1 MNSLSNF
8 QFHKFNINTQRNFFN
23 SYDFNNRQKSKTNP
37 NGFFNNNIIEKNT
50 LNNTRYNNM
59 IPTFLSQQI
68 PPKNNMN
75 KLHKLSQDKF
85 PNKEII
91 TSDFESILK
100 FGDSN
105 KIDQLLPHMIYNDLS
120 FAKNNH
126 LKLVLGKF
134 QHLLKYLFSQQQN
147 LLNKNNKIETM
158 FNNENSNMNKK
169 IRQIENEEYKMNN
182 LYKTNKKTIEKLNE
196 NIKKYKNI
204 LISSG
209 KGNLIPKNYSK
220 VINKNGVYHCQI
232 CLNKKFNNN
241 EDLQEHYIKE
251 HYNAV
256 NKELNMKN
264 NNNKGKNDLTKSYLN
279 KKLSVFK
286 NEVQDMILK
295 QFQQNNNN
303 LNNIKDIKLNS
314 QYNKNN
320 NDIKMS
326 NFNLLPNDDENKDIN
341 DYLDRLEYEQK
352 EQYAQLNNK
361 IIQMKN
367 EVFNQIKNLKIDSPP
382 NITDINQNK
391 NQEQE
396 NNNINNNNENSQI
409 NKNIFRDINEE
420 KTPTGDDNN
429 NNNNNNKK
437 TEFNNSQSDK
447 NIPESN
453 NTNISNINN
462 NNSENNNINNNNND
476 NNININNN
484 NIENKININN
494 NERRDEILNP
504 FIRKDSNRQENNEFI
519 NDNKIINSPIPKIE
533 EEDRKDNQINTNNDN
548 QLNIENN
555 QSRRNNN
562 MIYST
567 KYIDQNNIIEEVSG
581 RKESTMNNLT
591 QNDLSN
597 NQNISNEKEARFF
610 TNTGESVKEN
620 SQIGPNL
627 KLFNKN
633 ISQISFV
640 QEPIAKEEF
649 INKIKERDE
658 NVLLDKNKNMAEIEN
673 NYGVIN
679 FRNENVLEQKE
690 DKLIKEQ
697 EKKYLKDENVNN
709 NNLDEIDYDKII
721 KTIMKDTKEK
731 MANDYKFKEFFDN
744 LIQKNDLSDLLIQDM
759 KISNININVNESKFN
774 ESKFNMSNLNNKMS
788 VLRGSKEVSM
798 FGSKNNYS
806 RELDFLNKRKNS
818 DLI

>member
-303 LNNIKDIKLNS
+303 LNN
-314 QYNKNN
+314 N

-341 DYLDRLEYEQK
+341 DYLDRLEFEQK

-391 NQEQE
+391 IQEQE

-420 KTPTGDDNN
+420 KTPTGDD

-476 NNININNN
+476 NNLNINNN

-679 FRNENVLEQKE
+679 FKNENVLEQKE
-690 DKLIKEQ
+690 DNLIKEQ

-759 KISNININVNESKFN
+759 KISNINLNVNESKFN

>member
-303 LNNIKDIKLNS
+303 LNNIKDINLNS

-341 DYLDRLEYEQK
+341 DYLDRLEFEQK

-391 NQEQE
+391 IQEQE

-420 KTPTGDDNN
+420 KTPTGDD

>member
-341 DYLDRLEYEQK
+341 DYLDRLEFEQK

-391 NQEQE
+391 IQEQE

-420 KTPTGDDNN
+420 KTPTGDENN
-429 NNNNNNKK
+429 NNNQK

-447 NIPESN
+447 IIPEN
-453 NTNISNINN
+453 NNNNISNINN
-462 NNSENNNINNNNND
+462 NNSENNNINNNND
-476 NNININNN
+476 NNINININNN

-504 FIRKDSNRQENNEFI
+504 FISKDSNRQENNEFI

-744 LIQKNDLSDLLIQDM
+744 LIQKNDLSDLLIQDI

>member
-220 VINKNGVYHCQI
+220 VINKNGLYHCQI

-341 DYLDRLEYEQK
+341 DYLDRLEFEQK

-391 NQEQE
+391 IQEQE

-420 KTPTGDDNN
+420 KTPTGDD
-429 NNNNNNKK
+429 NNNNNKK

>member
-303 LNNIKDIKLNS
+303 LNN
-314 QYNKNN
+314 N

-341 DYLDRLEYEQK
+341 DYLDRLEFEQK

-391 NQEQE
+391 IQEQE
-396 NNNINNNNENSQI
+396 NNNINKNNENSQI

-759 KISNININVNESKFN
+759 KISNINLNVNESKFN

>member
-341 DYLDRLEYEQK
+341 DYLDRLEFEQK

-391 NQEQE
+391 IQEQE

-420 KTPTGDDNN
+420 KTPTGDD
-429 NNNNNNKK
+429 NNNNKK

-476 NNININNN
+476 NNINNN

-494 NERRDEILNP
+494 NEGSDEILNP
-504 FIRKDSNRQENNEFI
+504 FIKKDSNRQENNEFI

-788 VLRGSKEVSM
+788 VLRGSKEVSI

-818 DLI
+818 DSI

>member
-341 DYLDRLEYEQK
+341 DYLDRLEFEQK

-391 NQEQE
+391 IQEQE
-396 NNNINNNNENSQI
+396 NNNINKNNENSQI

-420 KTPTGDDNN
+420 KTPTGDD
-429 NNNNNNKK
+429 NNNNKK

>member
-100 FGDSN
+100 FGDIN

-169 IRQIENEEYKMNN
+169 IRQIDNEEYKMNN

-341 DYLDRLEYEQK
+341 DYLDRLEFEQK

-391 NQEQE
+391 IQEQE

-429 NNNNNNKK
+429 NNNKK
-437 TEFNNSQSDK
+437 TEFNNSQSNK

-453 NTNISNINN
+453 KTNISNINN

-548 QLNIENN
+548 QLNIDNN

-759 KISNININVNESKFN
+759 KISNIKINVNESKFN

>member
-341 DYLDRLEYEQK
+341 DYLDRLEFEQK

-391 NQEQE
+391 IQEQE

-420 KTPTGDDNN
+420 KTPTGDDN

-679 FRNENVLEQKE
+679 FKNENVLEQKE
-690 DKLIKEQ
+690 DNLIKEQ

>member
-50 LNNTRYNNM
+50 LNNTRYNDM

-341 DYLDRLEYEQK
+341 DYLDRLEFEQK

-391 NQEQE
+391 IQEQE

-420 KTPTGDDNN
+420 KTPTGDD
-429 NNNNNNKK
+429 NNNNKK

-462 NNSENNNINNNNND
+462 NNSENNNINNNNNG

-504 FIRKDSNRQENNEFI
+504 FIKKDSNRQENNEFI

-818 DLI
+818 DSI

>member
-341 DYLDRLEYEQK
+341 DYLDRLEFEQK

-391 NQEQE
+391 IQEQE

-420 KTPTGDDNN
+420 KTPTGDD
-429 NNNNNNKK
+429 NNNNNKK

-504 FIRKDSNRQENNEFI
+504 FIKKDSNRQENNEFI

-709 NNLDEIDYDKII
+709 NLDEIDYDKII

-798 FGSKNNYS
+798 LGSKNNYS

>member
-341 DYLDRLEYEQK
+341 DYLDRLEFEQK

-391 NQEQE
+391 IQEQE

-420 KTPTGDDNN
+420 KTPTGDD

>member
-303 LNNIKDIKLNS
+303 LNNIKEIKLNS

-341 DYLDRLEYEQK
+341 DYLDRLEFEQK

-391 NQEQE
+391 IQEQE

-420 KTPTGDDNN
+420 KTPTGDD
-429 NNNNNNKK
+429 NNNNKK

>member
-147 LLNKNNKIETM
+147 LLNKNNKIEAM

-241 EDLQEHYIKE
+241 EDLQEHYLKE

-341 DYLDRLEYEQK
+341 DYLDRLEFEQK

-391 NQEQE
+391 IQEQE
-396 NNNINNNNENSQI
+396 NNNINKNNENSQI

-420 KTPTGDDNN
+420 KTPTGDD
-429 NNNNNNKK
+429 NNNNNKK

>member
-50 LNNTRYNNM
+50 LNNTRYNDM

-341 DYLDRLEYEQK
+341 DYLDRLEFEQK

-391 NQEQE
+391 IQEQE

-429 NNNNNNKK
+429 NNKK

-462 NNSENNNINNNNND
+462 NNNENNNINNNNNG

-504 FIRKDSNRQENNEFI
+504 FIKKDSNRQENNEFI

-818 DLI
+818 DSI

>member
-303 LNNIKDIKLNS
+303 LNN
-314 QYNKNN
+314 N

-341 DYLDRLEYEQK
+341 DYLDRLEFEQK

-391 NQEQE
+391 IQEQE

-420 KTPTGDDNN
+420 KTPTGDD

-494 NERRDEILNP
+494 NEQRDEILNP

>member
-50 LNNTRYNNM
+50 LNNTRYNNI

-303 LNNIKDIKLNS
+303 LNNIKEIKLNS

-341 DYLDRLEYEQK
+341 DYLDRLEFEQK

-391 NQEQE
+391 IQEQE

-420 KTPTGDDNN
+420 KTPTGDD
-429 NNNNNNKK
+429 NNNNNKK

-679 FRNENVLEQKE
+679 FKNENVLEQKE

>member
-341 DYLDRLEYEQK
+341 DYLDRLEFEQK

-391 NQEQE
+391 IQEQE

-420 KTPTGDDNN
+420 KTPTGDD
-429 NNNNNNKK
+429 NNNNNKK

>member
-1 MNSLSNF
+1 MCYSNF

-341 DYLDRLEYEQK
+341 DYLDRLEFEQK

-391 NQEQE
+391 IQEQE

-420 KTPTGDDNN
+420 KTPTGDD
-429 NNNNNNKK
+429 NNNNNKK

>member
-220 VINKNGVYHCQI
+220 VINKNGVYLCQI

-303 LNNIKDIKLNS
+303 LNN
-314 QYNKNN
+314 N

-341 DYLDRLEYEQK
+341 DYLDRLEFEQK

-391 NQEQE
+391 IQEQE

-420 KTPTGDDNN
+420 KTPTGDD
-429 NNNNNNKK
+429 NNNNNKK

-504 FIRKDSNRQENNEFI
+504 FIKKDSNRQENNEFI

-679 FRNENVLEQKE
+679 FKNENVLEQKE

>member
-8 QFHKFNINTQRNFFN
+8 QFHKFNIYTQRNFFN

-169 IRQIENEEYKMNN
+169 IRQIENEEYKMNY

-303 LNNIKDIKLNS
+303 LNNIKDINLNS

-352 EQYAQLNNK
+352 EQYTQLNNK

-391 NQEQE
+391 IQEQE
-396 NNNINNNNENSQI
+396 NNNINKNNENSQI

-429 NNNNNNKK
+429 NNNKK

-453 NTNISNINN
+453 NPNISNINN

>member
-303 LNNIKDIKLNS
+303 LNN
-314 QYNKNN
+314 
-320 NDIKMS
+320 
-326 NFNLLPNDDENKDIN
+326 KDIN
-341 DYLDRLEYEQK
+341 DYLDRLEFEQK

-391 NQEQE
+391 IQEQE

-420 KTPTGDDNN
+420 KTPTGDD

>member
-303 LNNIKDIKLNS
+303 LNN
-314 QYNKNN
+314 N

-341 DYLDRLEYEQK
+341 DYLDRLEFEQK

-391 NQEQE
+391 IQEQE

-420 KTPTGDDNN
+420 KTPTGDD
-429 NNNNNNKK
+429 NNNNNKK

-533 EEDRKDNQINTNNDN
+533 EEDRKDNQIHTNNDN

>member
-341 DYLDRLEYEQK
+341 DYLDRLEFEQK
-352 EQYAQLNNK
+352 EQYAQLNNR

-391 NQEQE
+391 IQEQE

-420 KTPTGDDNN
+420 KTPTGDD
-429 NNNNNNKK
+429 NNNNNKK

>member
-295 QFQQNNNN
+295 QFQQDNNN

-341 DYLDRLEYEQK
+341 DYLDRLEFEQK

-391 NQEQE
+391 IQEQE

-420 KTPTGDDNN
+420 KTPTGDD
-429 NNNNNNKK
+429 NNNNNKK

-774 ESKFNMSNLNNKMS
+774 EIKFNMSNLNNKMS
-788 VLRGSKEVSM
+788 VLRGNKEVSI

>member
-169 IRQIENEEYKMNN
+169 IRQIDNEEYKMNN

-220 VINKNGVYHCQI
+220 VINKNDVYHCQI

-303 LNNIKDIKLNS
+303 NLN
-314 QYNKNN
+314 NN

-341 DYLDRLEYEQK
+341 DYLDRLEFEQK

-391 NQEQE
+391 IQEQE

-429 NNNNNNKK
+429 NNKK
-437 TEFNNSQSDK
+437 AEFNNSQSDK

-519 NDNKIINSPIPKIE
+519 NDNKIINSPIPKIEE

-679 FRNENVLEQKE
+679 FKNENVLEQKE

>member
-241 EDLQEHYIKE
+241 EDLQEHYINE

-341 DYLDRLEYEQK
+341 DYLDRLEFEQK

-391 NQEQE
+391 IQEQE

-420 KTPTGDDNN
+420 KAPTGDD
-429 NNNNNNKK
+429 NNNNKK

-494 NERRDEILNP
+494 NEQRDEILNP

-697 EKKYLKDENVNN
+697 EKKYLKDENINN

-759 KISNININVNESKFN
+759 KISNININVSESKFN

>member
-105 KIDQLLPHMIYNDLS
+105 KIDQLLPHIIYNDLS

-303 LNNIKDIKLNS
+303 LNNIKEIKLNS

-391 NQEQE
+391 IQEQE
-396 NNNINNNNENSQI
+396 NNNINKNNENSQI

-420 KTPTGDDNN
+420 KTPTGDD
-429 NNNNNNKK
+429 NNNNKK

-462 NNSENNNINNNNND
+462 NNSENNNINNTNND

-640 QEPIAKEEF
+640 QEPIAKDEF

-759 KISNININVNESKFN
+759 KISNININVNESKYN

-788 VLRGSKEVSM
+788 VLRGSKEVSI

-818 DLI
+818 DSI

>member
-341 DYLDRLEYEQK
+341 DYLDRLEFEQK

-391 NQEQE
+391 IQEQE
-396 NNNINNNNENSQI
+396 NNNINKNNENSQI

-420 KTPTGDDNN
+420 KTPTGDD

>member
-341 DYLDRLEYEQK
+341 DYLDRLEFEQK

-396 NNNINNNNENSQI
+396 NNNNINKNNENSQI

-420 KTPTGDDNN
+420 KTPTGDD
-429 NNNNNNKK
+429 NNNNNKK

>member
-341 DYLDRLEYEQK
+341 DYLDRLEFEQK

-391 NQEQE
+391 IQEQE
-396 NNNINNNNENSQI
+396 NNNINKNNENSQI

-420 KTPTGDDNN
+420 KTPTGDD
-429 NNNNNNKK
+429 NNNNNKK

>member
-169 IRQIENEEYKMNN
+169 IKQIENEEYKMNN

-341 DYLDRLEYEQK
+341 DYLDRLEFEQK

-391 NQEQE
+391 IQEQE

-420 KTPTGDDNN
+420 KTPTGDD
-429 NNNNNNKK
+429 NNNNKK

-504 FIRKDSNRQENNEFI
+504 FIKKDSNRQENNEFI

-597 NQNISNEKEARFF
+597 NQNILNEKEARFF

-788 VLRGSKEVSM
+788 VLRGSKEVSI

>member
-303 LNNIKDIKLNS
+303 LNN
-314 QYNKNN
+314 N

-341 DYLDRLEYEQK
+341 DYLDRLEFEQK

-391 NQEQE
+391 IQEQE

-420 KTPTGDDNN
+420 KTPTGDENN
-429 NNNNNNKK
+429 NNQK

-462 NNSENNNINNNNND
+462 NNSENNNINNNNNDND

-744 LIQKNDLSDLLIQDM
+744 LIQKNDLSDLLIQDI

>member
-105 KIDQLLPHMIYNDLS
+105 KIDQLLPHMIYNDLT

-303 LNNIKDIKLNS
+303 LNNIKDINLNS

-341 DYLDRLEYEQK
+341 DYLDRLEFEQK

-420 KTPTGDDNN
+420 KTPTGDD
-429 NNNNNNKK
+429 NNNNKK

>member
-303 LNNIKDIKLNS
+303 NLN
-314 QYNKNN
+314 NN

-326 NFNLLPNDDENKDIN
+326 NFNLLPDDDENKDIN
-341 DYLDRLEYEQK
+341 DYLDRLEFEQK

-391 NQEQE
+391 IQEQE

-420 KTPTGDDNN
+420 KTPTGDENN
-429 NNNNNNKK
+429 NNQK

-447 NIPESN
+447 IIPEN
-453 NTNISNINN
+453 NNNNISNINN
-462 NNSENNNINNNNND
+462 NNSENNNINNNND
-476 NNININNN
+476 NNINININNN

>member
-341 DYLDRLEYEQK
+341 DYLDRLEFEQK

-391 NQEQE
+391 IQEQE

-420 KTPTGDDNN
+420 KTPTGDD
-429 NNNNNNKK
+429 NNNNKK

-504 FIRKDSNRQENNEFI
+504 FIKKDSNRQENNEFI

-597 NQNISNEKEARFF
+597 NQNILNEKEARFF

-788 VLRGSKEVSM
+788 VLRGSKEVSI

-818 DLI
+818 DSI

>member
-220 VINKNGVYHCQI
+220 VINKNAVYHCQI

-303 LNNIKDIKLNS
+303 LNNIKEIKLNS

-341 DYLDRLEYEQK
+341 DYLDRLEFEQK

-391 NQEQE
+391 IQEQE

-420 KTPTGDDNN
+420 KTPTGDD
-429 NNNNNNKK
+429 NNNNKK

-533 EEDRKDNQINTNNDN
+533 EEDRKDNQINANNDN

>member
-341 DYLDRLEYEQK
+341 DYLDRLEFEQK

-391 NQEQE
+391 IQEQE

-420 KTPTGDDNN
+420 KTPTGDD
-429 NNNNNNKK
+429 NNNNNKK

-679 FRNENVLEQKE
+679 FKNENVLEQKE

>member
-220 VINKNGVYHCQI
+220 VINKNAVYHCQI

-341 DYLDRLEYEQK
+341 DYLDRLEFEQK

-391 NQEQE
+391 IQEQE

-420 KTPTGDDNN
+420 KTPTGDD
-429 NNNNNNKK
+429 NNNNKK

>member
-341 DYLDRLEYEQK
+341 DYLDRLEFEQK

-391 NQEQE
+391 IQEQE

-420 KTPTGDDNN
+420 KTPTGDD
-429 NNNNNNKK
+429 NNNNNKK

-504 FIRKDSNRQENNEFI
+504 FIRKDSNRQENDEFI